1 MPEYLYD
8 VALSTPLGIRR
19 GTMKM
24 LISGEQADGWLRLLG
39 HQEPFY
45 GRVMSDGSCDLYGKI
60 ITFMR
65 SIEYTAQG
73 SVNSNQLHLEL
84 QSKQNHFA
92 LNGTG
97 RPLREENTQ

>member
-1 MPEYLYD
+1 MRMTFRVPSFSASLLERMAQGKATD
-8 VALSTPLGIRR
+8 VYKR
-19 GTMKM
+19 
-24 LISGEQADGWLRLLG
+24 Q
-39 HQEPFY
+39 
-45 GRVMSDGSCDLYGKI
+45 DGSCDLYGKI

-65 SIEYTAQG
+65 TIEYTAQG
-73 SVNSNQLHLEL
+73 NVNSNQLHLEL

>member
-24 LISGEQADGWLRLLG
+24 HISGEQA
-39 HQEPFY
+39 FY

-65 SIEYTAQG
+65 TIEYTAQG

>member
-24 LISGEQADGWLRLLG
+24 HISGEQADGWLRLLG

-45 GRVMSDGSCDLYGKI
+45 G
-60 ITFMR
+60 
-65 SIEYTAQG
+65 
-73 SVNSNQLHLEL
+73 
-84 QSKQNHFA
+84 
-92 LNGTG
+92 TG
-97 RPLREENTQ
+97 VVTCMEKSSPL

>member
-1 MPEYLYD
+1 MAAS
-8 VALSTPLGIRR
+8 V
-19 GTMKM
+19 GT
-24 LISGEQADGWLRLLG
+24 SGAVLRQG
-39 HQEPFY
+39 
-45 GRVMSDGSCDLYGKI
+45 
-60 ITFMR
+60 
-65 SIEYTAQG
+65 EYTAQG